1 MDELFYFTFDLFT
14 KFLRMQKFTLK
25 PFVMFHFGFLLN
37 PLLLDVSGSRRSRCD
52 SSAVAESCVFKPAHP
67 PGKGGDDLSCMAIWS
82 SVRTW
87 QRQRNE
93 KSLSCPSPAS
103 TVTCYDLHILF
114 LMTFFG
120 EI

>member
-67 PGKGGDDLSCMAIWS
+67 PGKGGDDGHLVVGAYLATPAEWKKSELSEPCLNSHMLRFAH
-82 SVRTW
+82 T
-87 QRQRNE
+87 
-93 KSLSCPSPAS
+93 
-103 TVTCYDLHILF
+103 ILDDF
-114 LMTFFG
+114 CR
-120 EI
+120 